1 MQTYDCDG
9 TSGIICTCLS
19 LQVTVISS
27 PMLHLS
33 RPFTVTGLRIYP
45 QSWPAHQTGV
55 RRPVLPYPVFIACNV
70 PPVSAAR
77 DVIGKGAP
85 EMIPVSRYD
94 AWSAVLA
101 AVFTDT
107 NGHLWQWCSCTV
119 LKRQKIST
127 WFLLHTTAPDRA
139 KIWLIPLPPKILSQS
154 DPPLLIWSSETFNGK
169 LRPNGYR

>member
-9 TSGIICTCLS
+9 TSGYNMYLS

-45 QSWPAHQTGV
+45 QSWPAHPTG

-101 AVFTDT
+101 AIFTDT
-107 NGHLWQWCSCTV
+107 NGHL
-119 LKRQKIST
+119 
-127 WFLLHTTAPDRA
+127 
-139 KIWLIPLPPKILSQS
+139 
-154 DPPLLIWSSETFNGK
+154 
-169 LRPNGYR
+169 

>member
-127 WFLLHTTAPDRA
+127 RILLHTTA
-139 KIWLIPLPPKILSQS
+139 LCLSRFALKFGLHRSTLSSHNFAQTH
-154 DPPLLIWSSETFNGK
+154 LLLVWASETFDG
-169 LRPNGYR
+169 